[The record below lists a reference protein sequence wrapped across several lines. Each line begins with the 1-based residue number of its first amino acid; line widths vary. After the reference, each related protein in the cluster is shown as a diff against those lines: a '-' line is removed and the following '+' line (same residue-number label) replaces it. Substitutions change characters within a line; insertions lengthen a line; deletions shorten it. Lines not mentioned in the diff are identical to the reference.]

1 MDNFTYHNYTEV
13 IFGKGVEA
21 QVGQK
26 AGELVGGGDRG
37 AGTGTKI
44 LLHYGGGSIKA
55 TGLYDRVVDALR
67 ASGVD
72 FIELAGAVPNPRL
85 SLVREGIELCRREGV
100 HAILAVGGGSA
111 IDSAKA
117 IAAGVHYEGDV
128 WELFQGAAFDHEAL
142 SLGVLL
148 TIPAAGSETSPNSV
162 ITNEHGLIKKGLRNQ
177 KLRPKF
183 ALLNPELSY
192 TLPFYQTACGV
203 SDMLAH
209 IMERYFSNSSEVDLS
224 DRLCEAAMRSIL
236 YTAPA
241 LKSEPGNYGA
251 RANIMWAG
259 TLAHGGLLGMG
270 REEDWGSHHI
280 EHEISAIYDLAHG
293 AGLSIVFPAWIKY
306 VYKYNIPRF
315 HQWAV
320 RVFDVDTA
328 YYDPES
334 AILEGV
340 RRLECFFRAIELP
353 IRLSEAGIGSEDIEL
368 MAEKG
373 SPTGKFLELKK
384 EDIREILMLA
394 L

>member
-1 MDNFTYHNYTEV
+1 MNNFTYHNYTKI
-13 IFGKGVEA
+13 IFGRGTES
-21 QVGQK
+21 QVGREAK
-26 AGELVGGGDRG
+26 KLGG
-37 AGTGTKI
+37 KV
-44 LLHYGGGSIKA
+44 LLLYGSGSIKS
-55 TGLYDRVVDALR
+55 TGLYNRGLDSLR
-67 ASGVD
+67 EAGVE
-72 FIELAGAVPNPRL
+72 FIELGGVVPNPRL
-85 SLVREGIELCRREGV
+85 SLVREGIQLCRREGIQS
-100 HAILAVGGGSA
+100 ILAVGGGST

-117 IAAGVHYEGDV
+117 MSAGIRYSGDV
-128 WELFQGAAFDHEAL
+128 WELFQGAAFEHEAL
-142 SLGVLL
+142 PVGVLL

-162 ITNEHGLIKKGLRNQ
+162 ITNEDGLFKKGLRNQ
-177 KLRPKF
+177 KLRPQF
-183 ALLNPELSY
+183 AIMNPELSF

-209 IMERYFSNSSEVDLS
+209 IMERYFSQSTEVDLS

-236 YTAPA
+236 NTAPK
-241 LKSEPGNYGA
+241 LKENPTDYGA

-293 AGLSIVFPAWIKY
+293 AGLSIVFPAWIRY
-306 VYKYNIPRF
+306 VYKHNIPRF

-320 RVFDVDTA
+320 RVLDVDVA

-340 RRLECFFRAIELP
+340 RRLEDFFKRMELP
-353 IRLSEAGIGSEDIEL
+353 VRLSEAGIGAQDIDL

-373 SPTGKFLELKK
+373 SPTGSFLRLDK
-384 EDIREILMLA
+384 EDIKKILLLA
-394 L
+394 E